1 MRTLFVV
8 DPTHVIVLMVPVG
21 ATLDVS
27 RVAEVAVSAGAEIV
41 ATRAVPVPVTLA
53 DRRAVTNLLV
63 HSADPD
69 ELSARLRDLSDR
81 HGVDIALQPQAARCQ
96 SYGLAVF
103 DMDSTLIQCEVIDQ
117 LADQA
122 GVGAEVS
129 AITEQAM
136 RGELDFSQS
145 FAERLGL
152 LKGLDSGVVQQLAN
166 ELPLTDGGK
175 ELILTLKTRGIK
187 TVILSGGF
195 DVFAERVASELGMDD
210 YYANKLHTRAGALT
224 GEVITPIVNAEFKEA
239 KLRELAS
246 GMGIDMRQTM
256 AVGDGANDLNMLNA
270 AGIGIAFRAKPAVR
284 LRARYRLQM
293 VGLDGALHLIGNQN
307 D

>member
-1 MRTLFVV
+1 MPPLPNINAFIESQRIDVV
-8 DPTHVIVLMVPVG
+8 EKVDL
-21 ATLDVS
+21 
-27 RVAEVAVSAGAEIV
+27 
-41 ATRAVPVPVTLA
+41 PVPTTLA
-53 DRRAVTNLLV
+53 DCRCAQRWYLEALPTDLDLKVWPDLGLEDHVDVNFQSTLD
-63 HSADPD
+63 SIAD
-69 ELSARLRDLSDR
+69 
-81 HGVDIALQPQAARCQ
+81 IK
-96 SYGLAVF
+96 LAVF
-103 DMDSTLIQCEVIDQ
+103 DMDSTLIQCEVIDR

-122 GVGAEVS
+122 GVGAQVS

-152 LKGLDSGVVQQLAN
+152 LKGLDSGVVQQVAN
-166 ELPLTDGGK
+166 ELPFTDGGK
-175 ELILTLKTRGIK
+175 ELTLTLKARGIK

>member
-1 MRTLFVV
+1 MPPLPNINAFIKSQHIDVV
-8 DPTHVIVLMVPVG
+8 EKVDL
-21 ATLDVS
+21 
-27 RVAEVAVSAGAEIV
+27 
-41 ATRAVPVPVTLA
+41 PVPTTLA
-53 DRRAVTNLLV
+53 DCRCAQRWYLEAIPTDLDLKVWPDLGLEDHVDVNFQSTLD
-63 HSADPD
+63 SIAD
-69 ELSARLRDLSDR
+69 
-81 HGVDIALQPQAARCQ
+81 IK
-96 SYGLAVF
+96 LAVF

-293 VGLDGALHLIGNQN
+293 AGLDGALHLIGNQN

>member
-1 MRTLFVV
+1 MPPLPNINAFIESQRIDVV
-8 DPTHVIVLMVPVG
+8 EKVDL
-21 ATLDVS
+21 
-27 RVAEVAVSAGAEIV
+27 
-41 ATRAVPVPVTLA
+41 PVPTTLA
-53 DRRAVTNLLV
+53 DCRCAQRWYLEALPTDLDLKVWPDLGLEDHVDVNFQSTLD
-63 HSADPD
+63 SIAD
-69 ELSARLRDLSDR
+69 
-81 HGVDIALQPQAARCQ
+81 IK
-96 SYGLAVF
+96 LAVF

-210 YYANKLHTRAGALT
+210 HYANKLHTRAGALT

>member
-1 MRTLFVV
+1 MPPLPNINAFIESQRIDVV
-8 DPTHVIVLMVPVG
+8 EKVDL
-21 ATLDVS
+21 
-27 RVAEVAVSAGAEIV
+27 
-41 ATRAVPVPVTLA
+41 PVPTTLA
-53 DRRAVTNLLV
+53 DCRCAQRWYLEAIPTDLDLKVWPDLGLEDHVDVNFQSTLD
-63 HSADPD
+63 SIAD
-69 ELSARLRDLSDR
+69 
-81 HGVDIALQPQAARCQ
+81 IK
-96 SYGLAVF
+96 LAVF

-122 GVGAEVS
+122 GVGAQVS

-152 LKGLDSGVVQQLAN
+152 LKGLDSGVVQQVAN
-166 ELPLTDGGK
+166 ELPFTDGGK
-175 ELILTLKTRGIK
+175 ELTLTLKARGIK

>member
-1 MRTLFVV
+1 MPPLPNINAFIKSQHIDVV
-8 DPTHVIVLMVPVG
+8 EKVDL
-21 ATLDVS
+21 
-27 RVAEVAVSAGAEIV
+27 
-41 ATRAVPVPVTLA
+41 PVPTTLA
-53 DRRAVTNLLV
+53 DCRCAQRWYLEAIPTDLDLKVWPDLGLEDHVDVNFQ
-63 HSADPD
+63 SAMD
-69 ELSARLRDLSDR
+69 SI
-81 HGVDIALQPQAARCQ
+81 VDIK
-96 SYGLAVF
+96 LAVF

-210 YYANKLHTRAGALT
+210 YFANKLHTCAGALT

-256 AVGDGANDLNMLNA
+256 AVGDGANDLNMLSA

>member
-1 MRTLFVV
+1 MHITILASQGRMPPLPNINAFIESQRIDVV
-8 DPTHVIVLMVPVG
+8 EKVDL
-21 ATLDVS
+21 
-27 RVAEVAVSAGAEIV
+27 
-41 ATRAVPVPVTLA
+41 PVPTTLA
-53 DRRAVTNLLV
+53 DCRCAQRWYLEALPTDLDLKVWPDLGLEDHVDVNFQSTLD
-63 HSADPD
+63 SIAD
-69 ELSARLRDLSDR
+69 
-81 HGVDIALQPQAARCQ
+81 IK
-96 SYGLAVF
+96 LAVF

-210 YYANKLHTRAGALT
+210 YCANKLHTRAGALT

-293 VGLDGALHLIGNQN
+293 VGLDGALYLIGNQN